1 MANVPEGYSEFEEL
15 VDGQRS
21 EFEELGDVQRTD
33 RISAIAILV
42 IFGVSAVLW
51 LGITWVITLVC
62 SLL

>member
-1 MANVPEGYSEFEEL
+1 MANMPERYSEFEEL

-21 EFEELGDVQRTD
+21 EFEKPGNDQRIV
-33 RISAIAILV
+33 RISAIALLV

-62 SLL
+62 TLI